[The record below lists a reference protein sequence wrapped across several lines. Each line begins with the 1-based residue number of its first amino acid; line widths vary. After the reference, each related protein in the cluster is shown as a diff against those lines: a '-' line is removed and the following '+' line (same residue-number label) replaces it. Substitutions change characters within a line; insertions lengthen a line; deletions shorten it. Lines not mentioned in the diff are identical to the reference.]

1 MPLIQYIKKL
11 ENLKSQRLLRES
23 DNKHGSI
30 ITPLANACL
39 CNMIYILPPLPL
51 YRNTQTKT
59 PHTQAFS
66 HTLRHLRQF
75 GAFSNPICQY
85 KEALLVSNVNELNM
99 PSTGMCE
106 SRGPGSVCVC
116 VCALIPTFLK
126 ELPPPHSLSEHDW
139 HTDSQRRGLSMEHR
153 LAYVCTPPWTTDDTW
168 NLNRLMQC
176 TIKPTIH
183 SWEIYTSIT
192 CS

>member
-1 MPLIQYIKKL
+1 MNINASHTVYKETC
-11 ENLKSQRLLRES
+11 ENFKSQRLLGES
-23 DNKHGSI
+23 DSKHSSI
-30 ITPLANACL
+30 ITPLANSCL

-51 YRNTQTKT
+51 YRNTQMKT

-106 SRGPGSVCVC
+106 SRGPGSLCVC
-116 VCALIPTFLK
+116 
-126 ELPPPHSLSEHDW
+126 PHSHIFK
-139 HTDSQRRGLSMEHR
+139 GV
-153 LAYVCTPPWTTDDTW
+153 ATPSLT
-168 NLNRLMQC
+168 L
-176 TIKPTIH
+176 
-183 SWEIYTSIT
+183 
-192 CS
+192 

>member
-1 MPLIQYIKKL
+1 MYVSLNASHTVYK
-11 ENLKSQRLLRES
+11 ENFKSQRLLGES
-23 DNKHGSI
+23 DTKHGSI
-30 ITPLANACL
+30 ITPLANSCL

-51 YRNTQTKT
+51 YRNTQMKT

-106 SRGPGSVCVC
+106 SRGPGSLCVC
-116 VCALIPTFLK
+116 
-126 ELPPPHSLSEHDW
+126 PHSHIFKGVATPSLTLW
-139 HTDSQRRGLSMEHR
+139 TW
-153 LAYVCTPPWTTDDTW
+153 LAYRQSAEGSELKHT
-168 NLNRLMQC
+168 
-176 TIKPTIH
+176 
-183 SWEIYTSIT
+183 
-192 CS
+192 